1 MEEEGRVSIERV
13 VDLDVGGVARPDLS
27 TVDHLCRIAFHAR
40 RLGVRL
46 RLRGVSPELHE
57 LLDLAGVCDVCG
69 CPDLPRVARGETNRG

>member
-1 MEEEGRVSIERV
+1 
-13 VDLDVGGVARPDLS
+13 VARPDLS

>member
-1 MEEEGRVSIERV
+1 
-13 VDLDVGGVARPDLS
+13 VAWPYLS

-57 LLDLAGVCDVCG
+57 LLDLAGVCEVCG